1 MPFNEININLNQ
13 PDLGTLEGQ
22 YFDEFILG
30 YERNI
35 RDQFKVALRGTYR
48 RLGQVL
54 KPGINP
60 ETNVWMVG
68 NPGSGSL
75 DFLPQLER
83 DYQAVEISLQKSA
96 SRRFN
101 FLTSYVLSRNSGNYT
116 GLFNLETG
124 AAIANL
130 GSVPLLPLQ
139 IPNGNGLLP
148 NDRTHVFKFSGS
160 YRTDIGLTAGASFFW
175 QSGTPITELGIFPS
189 IFPVF
194 YFLSKRGSTGRTSAI
209 TDLSVRLKY
218 DLGRL
223 ASRGFN
229 ASLILDG
236 LHLLNQRNVT
246 EVDQVHF
253 QGVDENDNP
262 IAPNPNYLNPV
273 GFEPART
280 VRLGMEVK
288 F

>member
-1 MPFNEININLNQ
+1 LTNLS
-13 PDLGTLEGQ
+13 
-22 YFDEFILG
+22 YFCKLLSSKLHWIKC
-30 YERNI
+30 
-35 RDQFKVALRGTYR
+35 QGTYR

-60 ETNVWMVG
+60 ETFEWRVG
-68 NPGSGSL
+68 NPGSGTL
-75 DFLPQLER
+75 DFLPRLER
-83 DYQAVEISLQKSA
+83 DYRALEISLQKS
-96 SRRFN
+96 SHSRFN

-116 GLFNLETG
+116 GLFNQETG
-124 AAIANL
+124 KAIANL
-130 GSVPLLPLQ
+130 GDMPLIPLQ

-148 NDRTHVFKFSGS
+148 NDHTHVFKFSGS

-175 QSGTPITELGIFPS
+175 QSGSPITEFGSGDPASLF
-189 IFPVF
+189 FL
-194 YFLSKRGSTGRTSAI
+194 YFLSKRGSVGRTPAI
-209 TDLSVRLKY
+209 TDLNVRLKY

-229 ASLILDG
+229 ATLILDA
-236 LHLLNQRNVT
+236 LHLLNQRNAT
-246 EVDQVHF
+246 AVDQVHF
-253 QGVDENDNP
+253 QSVDENGKP
-262 IAPNPNYLNPV
+262 TAPNPNYLSPV